1 MFQAGTVPGR
11 EHSREVKDVMSVL
24 KRKLKSDRGAS
35 ITWAL
40 LIFLVCAVIG
50 SAVLVAG
57 TASSGRMSEVADN
70 DQRYYAVT
78 SAARLLI
85 DLIDD
90 ETATIVKEEANAEGT
105 AVTNYYVNGVQID
118 DSTVFQSVTEQ
129 AAYLLMKGEVVS
141 NDFDLTVAKSELDV
155 TIHEE
160 VDADTGEM
168 TLEIEKTT
176 GSGEKSKTYSLIL
189 FFNLDKS
196 EITETKTE
204 TEGTK
209 TTTTGS
215 FTWRLRDIQVGGS
228 QRWVETS

>member
-1 MFQAGTVPGR
+1 MKNRIKAKLR
-11 EHSREVKDVMSVL
+11 SRT
-24 KRKLKSDRGAS
+24 GAS
-35 ITWAL
+35 ITYAL

-70 DQRYYAVT
+70 DRRYYAVT

-90 ETATIVKEEANAEGT
+90 QTAVIVKEEANAEGT

-129 AAYLLMKGEVVS
+129 AAYLLMKGDTVS
-141 NDFDLTVAKSELDV
+141 NDFNLTAVKSGLNLDDELDV
-155 TIHEE
+155 AIHEK
-160 VDADTGEM
+160 VNADTGEM

-228 QRWVETS
+228 QRWVS